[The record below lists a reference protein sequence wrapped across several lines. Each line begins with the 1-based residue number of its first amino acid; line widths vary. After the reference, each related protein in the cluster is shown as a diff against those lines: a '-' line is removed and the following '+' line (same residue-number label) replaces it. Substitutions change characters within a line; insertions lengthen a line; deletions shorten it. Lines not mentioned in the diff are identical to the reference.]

1 VKICLVSPYD
11 YTHPGGV
18 SEHVRHLAVELR
30 SRDHQVTVMAPSNE
44 VDDDNDIPGYVRI
57 GRSVPM
63 PGNGSVARIALSF
76 HLVRRVRQLLDA
88 EGFDVVHYHE
98 PLVPA
103 LPITVLRFHRGANVG
118 TFHAF
123 QRRNLGYY
131 YGRPFL
137 KRYFK
142 RLHSCIAVSAPA
154 RDFVSRYFAGD
165 YHVVPNGIDT
175 ARFQA
180 GLEPLDALRTPGKAT
195 LLFVGR
201 LEQRKGLPTLLDAYA
216 EVRRR
221 RRDVRLVVVGDGAMR
236 WGYERYVESE
246 GIPDVSFL
254 GHVEPAL
261 LPRCYSSADLFC
273 TPALGGESFGIVLLE
288 AMSSGVPVLASDI
301 PGFRQVVSSGRDGML
316 LPRDDSE
323 AWARAILDLLDDP
336 AACRNMAAQGLLTSR
351 RYDWAR
357 IVDAVLEVY
366 SEARARARLHMVAA
380 GVHDSVPGLG

>member
-1 VKICLVSPYD
+1 VSPYD

-18 SEHVRHLAVELR
+18 SEHVRHLAAELR
-30 SRDHQVTVMAPSNE
+30 ERDHRVTVMAPSNE

-175 ARFQA
+175 SRFHA

-201 LEQRKGLPTLLDAYA
+201 LEQRKGLPTLLDAYS

-246 GIPDVSFL
+246 GIPDVTFL
-254 GHVEPAL
+254 GHVESAL
-261 LPRCYSSADLFC
+261 LPRCYTSADVFC

-301 PGFRQVVSSGRDGML
+301 PGFRQVITSGRDGML
-316 LPRDDSE
+316 LPRDEPE
-323 AWARAILDLLDDP
+323 AWTRAILDLLGDP
-336 AACRNMAAQGLLTSR
+336 AASRGMAEQGLLTSR

>member
-18 SEHVRHLAVELR
+18 SEHVRHLADHLR
-30 SRDHQVTVMAPSNE
+30 ARDHRVTVMAPSSE
-44 VDDDNDIPGYVRI
+44 VDDDNDIAGYVRI
-57 GRSVPM
+57 GRSVPV
-63 PGNGSVARIALSF
+63 PGNGSVARVALSF

-88 EGFDVVHYHE
+88 EGFDVLHYHE

-103 LPITVLRFHRGANVG
+103 LPITALRFHRGANVG
-118 TFHAF
+118 TFHAY

-137 KRYFK
+137 AHYFK

-154 RDFVSRYFAGD
+154 RDFVCRYFAGD
-165 YHVVPNGIDT
+165 YHIVPNGIEGS
-175 ARFQA
+175 RFRT
-180 GLEPLDALRTPGKAT
+180 GLEPLSELRSPGKAT
-195 LLFVGR
+195 VLFVGR

-221 RRDVRLVVVGDGAMR
+221 RRDVRLVVVGDGGMR

-246 GIPDVSFL
+246 GIPDVAFL
-254 GHVEPAL
+254 GHVDAAL
-261 LPRCYSSADLFC
+261 LPRCYASADIFC
-273 TPALGGESFGIVLLE
+273 SPALGGESFGIVLLE
-288 AMSSGVPVLASDI
+288 AMSTGVPVLASDI
-301 PGFRQVVSSGRDGML
+301 PGFRQVISSGRDGML

-323 AWARAILDLLDDP
+323 AWARAILDLLGDRGR
-336 AACRNMAAQGLLTSR
+336 ARRMAEQGLVTAG
-351 RYDWAR
+351 RYDWGR
-357 IVDAVLEVY
+357 IVDDVLEVY